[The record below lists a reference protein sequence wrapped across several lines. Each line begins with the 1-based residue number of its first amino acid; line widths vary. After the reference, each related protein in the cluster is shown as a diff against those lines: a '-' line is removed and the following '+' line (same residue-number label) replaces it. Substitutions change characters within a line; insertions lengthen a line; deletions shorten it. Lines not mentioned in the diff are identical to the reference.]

1 MRAARRA
8 TSWSST
14 CWSDV
19 LITSWTPSCQL
30 TGVIMDA
37 NLQVISSIVSF
48 ACYDVLVLHN

>member
-37 NLQVISSIVSF
+37 NLQVISNIISF
-48 ACYDVLVLHN
+48 VLHR